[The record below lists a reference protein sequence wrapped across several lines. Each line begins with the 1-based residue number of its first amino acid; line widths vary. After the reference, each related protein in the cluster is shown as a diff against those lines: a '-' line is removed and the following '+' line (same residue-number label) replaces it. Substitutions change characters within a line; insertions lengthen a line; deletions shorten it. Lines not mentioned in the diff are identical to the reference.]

1 MILLTING
9 QAHALEVAPDTP
21 LVFVLRNELG
31 LTGAKIGCASEQC
44 GACAVLVDGESTLS
58 CVRPVADFVDQKV
71 VTIEGMS
78 EDAMGS
84 RVQQAFIEEGAA
96 QCGYCTPGILLA
108 AQALL
113 AENDSPTRDQIV
125 EALSGNLCRCTGYHK
140 ILEAIEWA
148 AAQLRGDDQYQPPN
162 SAIYGDPVPGK
173 QAKDV

>member
-1 MILLTING
+1 MIALTING
-9 QAHALEVAPDTP
+9 QVHALEVAPDTP

-31 LTGAKIGCASEQC
+31 LTGTKIGCASEQC

-96 QCGYCTPGILLA
+96 QCGYCTPGMVIA
-108 AQALL
+108 TTALL
-113 AENDSPTRDQIV
+113 NQINRPTATDIHG
-125 EALSGNLCRCTGYHK
+125 ALNIHLCRCGSQPRV
-140 ILEAIEWA
+140 LAAI
-148 AAQLRGDDQYQPPN
+148 QRVTDRN
-162 SAIYGDPVPGK
+162 T
-173 QAKDV
+173 